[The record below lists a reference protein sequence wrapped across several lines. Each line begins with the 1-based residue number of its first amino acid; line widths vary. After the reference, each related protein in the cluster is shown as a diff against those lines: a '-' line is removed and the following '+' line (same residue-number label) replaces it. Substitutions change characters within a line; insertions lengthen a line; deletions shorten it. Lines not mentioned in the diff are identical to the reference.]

1 MDLNPKKHIIS
12 AIALLALLCATFV
25 VGSARDKYDDDAQ
38 QRLIDY
44 LYMEAR
50 RQNAND
56 NNGAEFEL
64 YRRAYELDTTNTQI
78 GSDLALYYILMGKNN
93 DEIGQQGLDLLK
105 RRFEENPND
114 FGKSVAYGRLITQM
128 GYHDEALRVWQTLDS
143 LNPKN
148 TGVKLIYI
156 DALINSADSTNLRKA
171 ITQINRLETIHGVDE
186 QLSSRIVISNLQL
199 GDTAAAL
206 QSVHRLLEE
215 APLIAESYIY
225 AGHVYHTINK
235 PDSAVK
241 FFNKACEVDSTN
253 GYAYYTLAEYY
264 RTLNDSVGF
273 RRETTNALLSADLDV
288 EVKNEILLH
297 YTRTYIN
304 DSTQHTYCDSL
315 FRQVIDINP
324 HEYRY
329 RELYAAFLAAINHYS
344 EAAEQI
350 GVAVDIDPANLNNWF
365 AVITYHSIANENDKA
380 LEMAQRA
387 TGYFPDNAE
396 IIESYGSTLYATER
410 YDEALTQM
418 KRAIEIA
425 DSTDYKAQARRYGL
439 IGDILHKMGESDSAY
454 VYYQHAL
461 DINPADLNVMNN
473 MAYFLA
479 VDEKE
484 LEKAKQMSE
493 LTIREEPTNPTWLD
507 TYAWILFM
515 KGDYAHARTYMDK
528 VVNPQKT
535 DDELLSDQ
543 ALLGNL
549 LEHAG
554 DIYAHLGEHETALR
568 LWKLAK
574 KKNDDTCSPQL
585 RKKIRQKKYI
595 K

>member
-507 TYAWILFM
+507 TYAWILF
-515 KGDYAHARTYMDK
+515 KLRDYAKAKEYIDRTIEH
-528 VVNPQKT
+528 T
-535 DDELLSDQ
+535 DEMSAEVLS
-543 ALLGNL
+543 
-549 LEHAG
+549 HAG
-554 DIYAHLGEHETALR
+554 DIYFMNGEPERALEYWTEA
-568 LWKLAK
+568 LLLTP
-574 KKNDDTCSPQL
+574 DDELLQ
-585 RKKIRQKKYI
+585 RKVEHKTYFYK
-595 K
+595 